1 MPLSTAVRE
10 TGAHRS
16 GADRQAG
23 RPRRHVGQAH
33 FIKTVDDLHKAPAGV
48 SPHLQFGVAFCEASS
63 SRLVYRSGNDE
74 ELTGLAAAKRLVI
87 EAGHAFVFTL
97 SEGFPVN
104 VLKPPAVCLI
114 CARPPPDRPGQRRKL
129 APGTGYLSRTNHGDG
144 RCDGTCRVLGV
155 STRSSST

>member
-1 MPLSTAVRE
+1 MPPSTAVRE

-74 ELTGLAAAKRLVI
+74 ELTGLA
-87 EAGHAFVFTL
+87 
-97 SEGFPVN
+97 
-104 VLKPPAVCLI
+104 
-114 CARPPPDRPGQRRKL
+114 
-129 APGTGYLSRTNHGDG
+129 G
-144 RCDGTCRVLGV
+144 RNAW
-155 STRSSST
+155 